1 MAKEI
6 VNIPN
11 IDASKAIE
19 ILGSKFSH
27 SIEADSK
34 GRLVIYGDF
43 VKVFVK
49 FKKNGS
55 TTELKFG
62 GSRWVSGGMIARIIF
77 IPFYWI
83 YANLKASGEHKS
95 LLKDLAN
102 SIRTSNTTP
111 SSTDDVSAKI
121 SKLKKMKEQGIISEE
136 EFNKKKSELIEK
148 L

>member
-1 MAKEI
+1 
-6 VNIPN
+6 
-11 IDASKAIE
+11 
-19 ILGSKFSH
+19 
-27 SIEADSK
+27 
-34 GRLVIYGDF
+34 
-43 VKVFVK
+43 
-49 FKKNGS
+49 
-55 TTELKFG
+55 
-62 GSRWVSGGMIARIIF
+62 MIARIIF

-83 YANLKASGEHKS
+83 YANLKASEEHKS

-102 SIRTSNTTP
+102 SIRTSNTTT

>member
-11 IDASKAIE
+11 IDANKAIE

-27 SIEADSK
+27 SIETDSK

-83 YANLKASGEHKS
+83 YANLKASEEHKS

-102 SIRTSNTTP
+102 SIRTSNTTT